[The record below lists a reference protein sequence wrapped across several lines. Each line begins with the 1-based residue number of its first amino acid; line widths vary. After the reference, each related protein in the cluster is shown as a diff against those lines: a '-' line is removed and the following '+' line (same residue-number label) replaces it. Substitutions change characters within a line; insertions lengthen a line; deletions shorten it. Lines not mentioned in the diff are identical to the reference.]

1 MNNRLIRT
9 PEGIRDIYGNEYL
22 RKNKIEEQIMDMALR
37 YGYQGISTPTFEY
50 FDVFSKEVGTTPSK
64 ELFKFF
70 DKENNTLVLRP
81 DFTPSISRCASIYF
95 KNEENPLRFLY
106 RGNVYNNS
114 SDHQGKLK
122 EMTQVG
128 IELLGDESINADA
141 EVITFVVETLLSLGL
156 KDFQITIGES
166 EYFKGICEKEGI
178 GEDDELELRECVSN
192 KNIFKA
198 RTLLSDLNLSKEASE
213 RIMKV
218 SSLFGGTDVLN
229 LAKENAG
236 NQRSLAA
243 IERLYDLYAVLEMYG
258 VSDYISFDL
267 SMLSKYH
274 YYTGITFQAFA
285 YGVGEP
291 VCKGGR
297 YDNLLAKFGK
307 DFPAIGAVIVT
318 DVLLNALRAQNAE
331 KTLQIRTDVLIYKDE
346 DLKAAIDFAKSHRD
360 EGNSIEMMRYK
371 DGISVS
377 DYLVRGAYKIE
388 GTVYITEKGKVVL
401 YNE

>member
-360 EGNSIEMMRYK
+360 AGNSIEMMRYK

>member
-360 EGNSIEMMRYK
+360 AGNSIEMMRYK
-371 DGISVS
+371 DGISVT